1 MPDTPVRDGLDEVV
15 DGLLEITKRTH
26 HALAAVAARHDLT
39 AQQLGLLR
47 LLDEPVSM
55 RAFAEEL
62 SCDPSNV
69 TGLVDRVERLGL
81 VDRIPDPGDRRI
93 RVLTLTAKG
102 RRLRDRINRELALD
116 LARALG
122 LKPED
127 QDRVLGVIATLTA
140 TPSAPPSDAGD
151 P

>member
-1 MPDTPVRDGLDEVV
+1 VPDTPVRDGLDEVV
-15 DGLLEITKRTH
+15 DGLLEIAKRAH
-26 HALAAVAARHDLT
+26 HALVAVAARHDLT

-116 LARALG
+116 LARELG

-127 QDRVLGVIATLTA
+127 RDRILAVIATLT
-140 TPSAPPSDAGD
+140 TSPPPPSSADGGV
-151 P
+151 